1 MCHCT
6 ICGYSLT
13 NEPNLR
19 HIVVEITLVIHLT
32 AVAILFRIKQK
43 TQLKV

>member
-1 MCHCT
+1 MWHCT

-13 NEPNLR
+13 HELNLR
-19 HIVVEITLVIHLT
+19 HTLGEITLVIYIT
-32 AVAILFRIKQK
+32 AAAILFRIKQK